1 MIIIF
6 VALLGRLGALFGISD
21 ATCGELRVQ
30 DMAPDG
36 LLAQSGLASK
46 GDRLVG
52 LAGVEL
58 TRFTRFTLPTHSL
71 VDMRRMR
78 QLFDDVGREYSE
90 EEIRAVLD
98 RVGIS
103 DDMELTPAEAL
114 GMLVEL
120 ELNRVVGQIR
130 EETRPFSLVFE
141 RA

>member
-58 TRFTRFTLPTHSL
+58 TRFTRFTLPTHSF
-71 VDMRRMR
+71 VDMLRMR

>member
-1 MIIIF
+1 
-6 VALLGRLGALFGISD
+6 
-21 ATCGELRVQ
+21 
-30 DMAPDG
+30 MAPDG

-58 TRFTRFTLPTHSL
+58 TRFTRFTLPTHSF
-71 VDMRRMR
+71 VDMLRMR